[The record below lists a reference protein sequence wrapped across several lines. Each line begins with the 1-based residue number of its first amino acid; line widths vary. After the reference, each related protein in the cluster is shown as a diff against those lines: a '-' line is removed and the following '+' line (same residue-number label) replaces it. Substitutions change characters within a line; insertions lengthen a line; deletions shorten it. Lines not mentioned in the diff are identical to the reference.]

1 MIGWMTIT
9 IASIILINV
18 ATVIV
23 YQSGEFCDKFSWFWE
38 ISVRF
43 IGISLIVR
51 GNVTVVAKLIS
62 DNVIM
67 DYKKCIYND

>member
-1 MIGWMTIT
+1 M
-9 IASIILINV
+9 
-18 ATVIV
+18 
-23 YQSGEFCDKFSWFWE
+23 EFEGNLVSKIKLNEKNPSPNMRVE
-38 ISVRF
+38 ERSRLQLHRF